1 MKKTLASFS
10 CFNPRREA
18 FDVTDASQDRVQI
31 PWEFRMLRFAH
42 FNLFYFSLETFAPIS
57 MWELGAA
64 LERSVTSGERN
75 IYVALHPEYKR
86 RNDVIIQTETIR
98 ADSQIGRAQRLNSSH
113 ITISYA
119 VFCLKK
125 KKKKKRKKIKKKY
138 TRNKEQK
145 KE

>member
-31 PWEFRMLRFAH
+31 PWEFRMLRLAH
-42 FNLFYFSLETFAPIS
+42 LNLFYFSHETFAPITL
-57 MWELGAA
+57 WELGAA

-86 RNDVIIQTETIR
+86 RNDVIIQTEQIR
-98 ADSQIGRAQRLNSSH
+98 ADSPRLVGDKSSYIDFVPRQQQFDRA
-113 ITISYA
+113 
-119 VFCLKK
+119 F
-125 KKKKKRKKIKKKY
+125 
-138 TRNKEQK
+138 
-145 KE
+145 